1 MFSATPTTTITPATI
16 QEANANPVL
25 SDEDGT
31 TSSANPYIAPA
42 PFAMPFATPFATP
55 GNEMNYTMIEELLE
69 IEKQRNKSEAWN
81 KIDKTQ
87 KTVKLHAFAEKYG
100 KEHGLPMKDIKHLK
114 AFFSDCLDRA
124 KLQKTKD
131 VVYNK
136 DTREITSIPALHF
149 NATTQAFT
157 LKMLDTNRRVSTLK
171 SLTPK
176 RITEKNQ
183 ELDKA

>member
-1 MFSATPTTTITPATI
+1 MFSATPTTMNMESSNSDT
-16 QEANANPVL
+16 NANLHLPE
-25 SDEDGT
+25 EDVT
-31 TSSANPYIAPA
+31 ANPLMIPLKN
-42 PFAMPFATPFATP
+42 PDTPNPGSFAMP

-100 KEHGLPMKDIKHLK
+100 KEHGLPMKEIRHLK

-183 ELDKA
+183 ESDKA